1 LPACREEAVKAS
13 AIQAVLER
21 REVSRKLCCTGTR
34 NRGAGGI
41 ANFLGCTQHA
51 RGCFKVTTID
61 LCAGKR
67 FETFRHGIELTDV
80 EQLAQSGGQELGG
93 FVRLTVRAGNVAQ

>member
-1 LPACREEAVKAS
+1 MHLPACREEAVKAS

-51 RGCFKVTTID
+51 RGCFKVTTVD
-61 LCAGKR
+61 LCAIPYD
-67 FETFRHGIELTDV
+67 H
-80 EQLAQSGGQELGG
+80 LAAAAKAAREGREDWAEALRSGRNG
-93 FVRLTVRAGNVAQ
+93 